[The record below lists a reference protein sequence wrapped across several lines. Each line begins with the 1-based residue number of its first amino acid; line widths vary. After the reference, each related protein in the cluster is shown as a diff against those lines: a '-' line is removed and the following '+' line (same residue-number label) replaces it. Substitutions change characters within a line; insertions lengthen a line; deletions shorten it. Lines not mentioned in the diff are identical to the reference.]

1 MDDKF
6 NKNLQYLS
14 GLSLL
19 QFEAVCHFNLTKYL
33 IELFQSYAP
42 QPKYGCERGLNTFI
56 AMGYQLDASVFL
68 YESIKQLSIL
78 GDEESKVFKEQPYY
92 ADLEVVRNNI
102 HTYFK
107 NGGFAE
113 KANTIIGEKLKK
125 YKLDKPD
132 VFQMLRSDISLVFE
146 IVDDLRCL
154 MGCDYFIYHCI
165 YESENKEWVGN
176 DYQGYAEFLSS
187 NIKDIALTVGEA
199 QYVLSQLHFREK
211 MPVVELY
218 DYKSADLVNCSAVS
232 SISTF
237 RLVLMLYQ
245 ISHILLLVDEIFDY
259 KSINKDDM
267 WTCFFSKLL
276 AIKYDEAFDNLHSLL
291 MFSKKDDKRILLEYC
306 KNENL
311 LIENL
316 VAREFAQKLRNTI
329 HYQTILL
336 DINKLRENSTRGI
349 VTAIYLS
356 NTDTNSMG
364 EFKNKS
370 IAMIHEM
377 KLLQKFIRK
386 IISVDKINI
395 IRKGFEN

>member
-6 NKNLQYLS
+6 KKNLQYLS

-19 QFEAVCHFNLTKYL
+19 QFEAACHFNLTKHL
-33 IELFQSYAP
+33 IELFKFHAP
-42 QPKYGCERGLNTFI
+42 QPQYGCERGLNTFI
-56 AMGYQLDASVFL
+56 AMGHQLDASVFL
-68 YESIKQLSIL
+68 YESIKQLSIWD
-78 GDEESKVFKEQPYY
+78 DEECKVFKEQPFY

-107 NGGFAE
+107 NGGFAK
-113 KANTIIGEKLKK
+113 KANTIIGQKLKE

-132 VFQMLRSDISLVFE
+132 VFHMLRSDISLVFE
-146 IVDDLRCL
+146 IVDDLKCL
-154 MGCDYFIYHCI
+154 IGCDYFIYHCI
-165 YESENKEWVGN
+165 YESENKEWVGI
-176 DYQGYAEFLSS
+176 DYHGYAEFLSS
-187 NIKDIALTVGEA
+187 NIKAIALTVDET
-199 QYVLSQLHFREK
+199 QYLLSQLHFREK
-211 MPVVELY
+211 MPVVELF

-245 ISHILLLVDEIFDY
+245 ISYILLLLDEIFDY
-259 KSINKDDM
+259 ESINKDDM
-267 WTCFFSKLL
+267 WACFFSKLL
-276 AIKYDEAFDNLHSLL
+276 AIKYDEAFDNLQSLL
-291 MFSKKDDKRILLEYC
+291 TFSKKDDRRILLEYC

-311 LIENL
+311 IIGNL

-336 DINKLRENSTRGI
+336 DTNKFRENSTRGI

-370 IAMIHEM
+370 KAMILEM

-386 IISVDKINI
+386 IISVDK
-395 IRKGFEN
+395 KLL